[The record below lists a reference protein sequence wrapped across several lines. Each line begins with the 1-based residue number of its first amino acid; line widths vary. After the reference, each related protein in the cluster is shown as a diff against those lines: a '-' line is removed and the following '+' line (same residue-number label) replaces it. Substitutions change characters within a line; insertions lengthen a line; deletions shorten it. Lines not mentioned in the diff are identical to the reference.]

1 MFVVTKPKPNEQDQP
16 MHRIVASIT
25 SLELHAAAR
34 ASGCEAYRPRNCP
47 HCQGCRLWG
56 HGYYDR
62 KADRGPGADG
72 SLNPVAIAR
81 FLCAACRHTCSRLP
95 LCIAPRRWHNWAVQQ
110 LVLMLTL
117 LGFSVHRC
125 SGCTGIGRHTV
136 RRWRDWLCQC
146 SEVFVF
152 HLRSRFAELGRE
164 RDTRVLWYRVLH
176 DMTLAGAMAQL
187 DRELIVP

>member
-1 MFVVTKPKPNEQDQP
+1 
-16 MHRIVASIT
+16 MHRILASIT
-25 SLELHAAAR
+25 SLEAHAAAL

-56 HGYYDR
+56 HGYYNR
-62 KADRGPGADG
+62 KADRGPGAHG

-81 FLCAACRHTCSRLP
+81 FLCAACLHTCSRLP

-117 LGFSVHRC
+117 IGFSVPRC
-125 SGCTGIGRHTV
+125 SGYTGLGRHTV
-136 RRWRDWLCQC
+136 RRWRDWLDQR

-164 RDTRVLWYRVLH
+164 SDTPALWRSVMHAMGL
-176 DMTLAGAMAQL
+176 GVAMAWL
-187 DRELIVP
+187 DQELLVP